1 MLVRLASATCITR
14 LAVMPGAAEKSRSNL
29 GVLTCTLSKPAHET
43 AEKMMCGFKP
53 TGSGAEEKYN
63 GIIHESGQGLPT
75 GKVVLMWAVL
85 APTDA
90 KARAGML
97 AQRYVKTANAP
108 GTPPTL
114 MGEKDPGVV
123 LEFQT
128 NDSAAPYDSIALIA
142 LELTGTPA

>member
-1 MLVRLASATCITR
+1 
-14 LAVMPGAAEKSRSNL
+14 
-29 GVLTCTLSKPAHET
+29 
-43 AEKMMCGFKP
+43 MMCGFKP

-63 GIIHESGQGLPT
+63 GIIRENGQGLPT

-85 APTDA
+85 APTEA

-97 AQRYVKTANAP
+97 SQRYVKTANTQ

-114 MGEKDPGVV
+114 VGEKDPAIA

-128 NDSAAPYDSIALIA
+128 NDSAAPYDSIALIE

>member
-1 MLVRLASATCITR
+1 MRRDAANQSRL
-14 LAVMPGAAEKSRSNL
+14 
-29 GVLTCTLSKPAHET
+29 
-43 AEKMMCGFKP
+43 
-53 TGSGAEEKYN
+53 AEEKYN

-90 KARAGML
+90 KARMGML
-97 AQRYVKTANAP
+97 AQRYVKTVNLP
-108 GTPPTL
+108 GTPPIL
-114 MGEKDPGVV
+114 RGEKDPGVV

-128 NDSAAPYDSIALIA
+128 NDSAAPYDSIALIE

>member
-1 MLVRLASATCITR
+1 
-14 LAVMPGAAEKSRSNL
+14 
-29 GVLTCTLSKPAHET
+29 
-43 AEKMMCGFKP
+43 MMCGFKP
-53 TGSGAEEKYN
+53 IGSGAEEKYN
-63 GIIHESGQGLPT
+63 GIIHESGQGLPR

-114 MGEKDPGVV
+114 WAKRILASFWSFRRM
-123 LEFQT
+123 
-128 NDSAAPYDSIALIA
+128 IALRPTTA
-142 LELTGTPA
+142 LP